1 MRNHQYKQALFL
13 PSTNSNL
20 LFINAFVYLVMN
32 GSDEAGDKPDLE
44 SNEPNPKRARIDPE
58 ISNEKIHENTNDI
71 GDTQEKDTSMKNT
84 ENDELG

>member
-32 GSDEAGDKPDLE
+32 GSDDAGDRPDLE
-44 SNEPNPKRARIDPE
+44 SNEPDPKRARIDPE
-58 ISNEKIHENTNDI
+58 ISNETIHENTKDI
-71 GDTQEKDTSMKNT
+71 ADTHESRMKNT
-84 ENDELG
+84 ENTNDELG

>member
-1 MRNHQYKQALFL
+1 
-13 PSTNSNL
+13 
-20 LFINAFVYLVMN
+20 MN
-32 GSDEAGDKPDLE
+32 GNDEAGDKPDLE

-84 ENDELG
+84 ENDELGKFNIFSKNCLKDFNFKLI

>member
-32 GSDEAGDKPDLE
+32 GNGEAGDQPDLE

>member
-1 MRNHQYKQALFL
+1 
-13 PSTNSNL
+13 
-20 LFINAFVYLVMN
+20 MN
-32 GSDEAGDKPDLE
+32 DEAGDKPDLE